1 VVILTVSDMAQDAIN
16 GWINKFLNGCLKWVI
31 DVLKDAVS
39 VVNTNVKQVD
49 LYYGIF
55 LGFAT
60 SLVVAVVLGR
70 IIITMLKEADDS
82 TDVTW
87 ANIVMDSVKS
97 AVSIPI
103 MVFFQ
108 GFILKAITIPLM
120 TFCFSESGGLS
131 LDTVTHASKV
141 ATSHGTGYG
150 FGVPMLILAFFLVV
164 LVVFFVKIG
173 IFTANL
179 IFFNLSI
186 PLVAVSI
193 ASESFDYF
201 STWWKK
207 LIYLNVTMIAQVMA
221 LSLMVASFGLL
232 DKGWGFLALTI
243 GFGAMIITPPTVLQ
257 DFWQTTGMSKSLA
270 KSGMRQL
277 AMLVRR

>member
-131 LDTVTHASKV
+131 LDTVMHASKV

-207 LIYLNVTMIAQVMA
+207 LIYLNVTMIAQVIA
-221 LSLMVASFGLL
+221 LSLMVASFSLL
-232 DKGWGFLALTI
+232 DKGWGFLSLTI